1 LEEVRLSELEPGDF
15 GEVSKVLG
23 SGFTRR
29 RILDMGLVKG
39 TGVKIVRKAPLGD
52 PVEIEIRDY
61 NLTLRKLEAENI
73 WVVKGESK

>member
-1 LEEVRLSELEPGDF
+1 MEEVRLTELKPGDF
-15 GEVSKVLG
+15 GEVSKIFG
-23 SGFTRR
+23 KGFTRR
-29 RILDMGLVKG
+29 RILDLGIVKG
-39 TGVKIVRKAPLGD
+39 TKVKVVRKAPLGD